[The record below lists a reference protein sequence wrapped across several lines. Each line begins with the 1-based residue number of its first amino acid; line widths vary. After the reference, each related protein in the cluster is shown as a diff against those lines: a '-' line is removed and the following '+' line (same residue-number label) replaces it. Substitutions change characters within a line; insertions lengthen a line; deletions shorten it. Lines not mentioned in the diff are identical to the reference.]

1 MNRMDV
7 CTPRKGNDGKTRWLK
22 IGAAFPSKSGPGW
35 NLIFDALPLPD
46 AEGRCAVSL
55 FEVKPRD
62 DNGGQRQGNDR
73 GYGGDQSGYGAGGRP
88 GGGYDGDS
96 IPFRACWE
104 V

>member
-1 MNRMDV
+1 MSRMDV
-7 CTPRKGNDGKTRWLK
+7 CTPRQGKDGKTRWLK

-62 DNGGQRQGNDR
+62 DNGGQRQQSSDR
-73 GYGGDQSGYGAGGRP
+73 DNQSSGYGGGGRP
-88 GGGYDGDS
+88 SDGLDGDS
-96 IPFRACWE
+96 IPFTPETRI
-104 V
+104 